1 MPKIDQPR
9 CGRCEAGDWPYA
21 ANGGVERC
29 DCLRGRALADADA
42 SRGRRRTDA
51 PGITAEQAMIAIE
64 RLAVRML
71 MVPAGEF
78 AHVELAGDLIE
89 LVCDTEELDWLVR
102 EATRRYPNW
111 PGMREL
117 RALYCAM
124 FSPRD
129 GVLVESAV
137 YEGGF
142 PQIAEPSPV
151 RQLKQAK
158 YGGQIGAEAS
168 VSLLARV
175 VADISQPAAPPGR
188 AGSDPHAA
196 MAPPKTPPKVKPSLP
211 TQEEID
217 AIKEQQR
224 QNQERRKAIEAKNA
238 IDSSSCKVIADTAR
252 HGRDVTTQPGNGLER
267 ATRAF
272 LRLMRRWAGLGRLS
286 YPSS

>member
-29 DCLRGRALADADA
+29 DCLRGLALADADA

-64 RLAVRML
+64 RLAVRMP

-78 AHVELAGDLIE
+78 AHVELARDLIE
-89 LVCDTEELDWLVR
+89 LVCDTEGLDWLVR

-111 PGMREL
+111 PGMREP
-117 RALYCAM
+117 RALYCAV

-142 PQIAEPSPV
+142 TQIAEPSPV

-158 YGGQIGAEAS
+158 HGGQIGAEAS
-168 VSLLARV
+168 APLLARV
-175 VADISQPAAPPGR
+175 MADISQPAAPPGR

-196 MAPPKTPPKVKPSLP
+196 MAPPKPPPKVKPPLP
-211 TQEEID
+211 TQEEIE
-217 AIKEQQR
+217 AIQGTATTKSGTQESHRGQKPDRLRILLQSDRRYRRSSKRGDHPACQQ
-224 QNQERRKAIEAKNA
+224 AGTGCASISSVNA
-238 IDSSSCKVIADTAR
+238 T
-252 HGRDVTTQPGNGLER
+252 
-267 ATRAF
+267 
-272 LRLMRRWAGLGRLS
+272 
-286 YPSS
+286 PSAPAASI